1 MGDSPSPRVVAVLD
15 SDPDTIE
22 MMKTWLEFHGFV
34 VVVGSLLEFRLG
46 KDDLHTFLDR
56 TRPEV
61 IVYDLGIP
69 YETNYR
75 FLQTVSA
82 DPVFARS
89 SLVITTTNASAV
101 RTLLGVDAIEILGK
115 PYDLD
120 TVIGA
125 IRSAADGN
133 PVASPQA
140 PSSERRSGERRQA
153 DRRSGVDRRGGIQ
166 VPLPPVDRL
175 Q

>member
-1 MGDSPSPRVVAVLD
+1 MGVPPSPRVVAVLD

-34 VVVGSLLEFRLG
+34 VVVGSLLDFRLG
-46 KDDLHTFLDR
+46 KDDLAGFLDR
-56 TRPEV
+56 TKPEV

-75 FLQTVSA
+75 YLQTVSA
-82 DPVFARS
+82 EPAFARS
-89 SLVITTTNASAV
+89 SLVITTTNATAV
-101 RTLLGVDAIEILGK
+101 RTLLGVEAIEVLGK

-125 IRSAADGN
+125 IRAAADDDGSSVN
-133 PVASPQA
+133 PTVRSAD
-140 PSSERRSGERRQA
+140 RRLGERRQGDRRTGG
-153 DRRSGVDRRGGIQ
+153 DRRSGALAPPPIERIQ
-166 VPLPPVDRL
+166 
-175 Q
+175 